1 MKSQTIPFLVALAMG
16 VLFGSSLASCN
27 QSKEPDE
34 KTRTALMEK
43 GKRISSNL
51 SGALLAKL
59 SSEIQENG
67 ITEAIQYCSV
77 NALPITDSISKA
89 EQVKISRISH
99 RNRNPLNAANS
110 EEIELIKKYISQI
123 ETAGALTPTIVTRD
137 NKHTYYA
144 PIVIAMPTCLKCHG
158 KPDTDI
164 DAQVMSTLN
173 TIYPEDK
180 ATGFEM
186 GELRGLFKI
195 EFEKGKSSGKF

>member
-1 MKSQTIPFLVALAMG
+1 MKKQNVVILAL
-16 VLFGSSLASCN
+16 SIWLATSFISCS

-34 KTRTALMEK
+34 KTRAALMEK

-51 SGALLAKL
+51 SGALQAKL

-67 ITEAIQYCSV
+67 ITEAIKYCSV
-77 NALPITDSISKA
+77 NALPLTDSISKA

-110 EEIELIKKYISQI
+110 EEIELIKKYVLEM
-123 ETAGALTPTIVTRD
+123 ETGVALAPTVVTK
-137 NKHTYYA
+137 NSKHTYYA

-158 KPDTDI
+158 QPGTDI
-164 DAQVMSTLN
+164 DAQVMNTLN
-173 TIYPEDK
+173 TLYPEDK

-195 EFEKGKSSGKF
+195 EFSGDR